1 MICAIKVD
9 GYEARGFHF
18 NKVHIIHIFCLNK
31 VKKSRVEM
39 TNFVWQ
45 SSIGTVDDIVIDIVK
60 ELRNPFCRLFML
72 FST

>member
-1 MICAIKVD
+1 MD
-9 GYEARGFHF
+9 
-18 NKVHIIHIFCLNK
+18 K

-45 SSIGTVDDIVIDIVK
+45 SSIGTVDDIVNDIVK

>member
-1 MICAIKVD
+1 MRPEVFILTRFTLSTYSVK
-9 GYEARGFHF
+9 
-18 NKVHIIHIFCLNK
+18 NKA
-31 VKKSRVEM
+31 KKSRVEM